1 MNQQAM
7 APEQDSV
14 VGSFEIVIIL
24 LMHSFQASQS
34 EPTQTSSF
42 SRSTTR
48 RIKRRPTTDE
58 NILPTKPC
66 SVRDSW
72 RPGRGNTA
80 RTSTSWKRPRT
91 AFRMIRRLRLIRT
104 SKPRSPDTR
113 ARFRNTKTSAKRWVC
128 RCRKSG
134 SIRMG

>member
-24 LMHSFQASQS
+24 LTHSSRASQS
-34 EPTQTSSF
+34 VPTQTSSF
-42 SRSTTR
+42 SRSTTER
-48 RIKRRPTTDE
+48 TKRRPTTAE
-58 NILPTKPC
+58 SIPHTKPC
-66 SVRDSW
+66 RDSVSW
-72 RPGRGNTA
+72 RPGHGNTA

-91 AFRMIRRLRLIRT
+91 AFRMIRRLRSIRT
-104 SKPRSPDTR
+104 SKLRNPDTR
-113 ARFRNTKTSAKRWVC
+113 AHFRNTKISAKRWVC
-128 RCRKSG
+128 RCRRSG